1 MKIKLSALLLSIALF
16 SSCGQKSFEHS
27 STKATASVSAIK
39 GGEVIARTHPI
50 FPAIVKVFAD
60 ESFCSGTL
68 IARDVVLTAAHC
80 IVKHYYHFRQAG
92 VIEDFEIPRM
102 VVRVHYSDGFV
113 RDYMTKNIIA
123 HEEYDPN
130 VWNTTD
136 TPYDMA
142 LLKLETPVDAE
153 ITPAK
158 VLYDDPHLFQEKP
171 QAFGYGHFTA
181 SQTVSEKND
190 GNLRQIN
197 LKEMKKED
205 IFLKFFDQKNGPC
218 IGDSGGPSLIVKDG
232 VAYVTGVLSFAL
244 PDKAMSEEQ
253 RRIFLGNSGLEANW
267 DQLYQQYPDYDE
279 CAGGEFFYTSTHALS
294 DFLKYYLPRL

>member
-1 MKIKLSALLLSIALF
+1 MRHQFLALISLVFLITACGAKSVGDYQQVKLS
-16 SSCGQKSFEHS
+16 Q
-27 STKATASVSAIK
+27 IK
-39 GGEVIARTHPI
+39 GGEIVPLSDPH
-50 FPAIVKVFAD
+50 FPMIVKVFAD

-92 VIEDFEIPRM
+92 IIDDFEIPRM
-102 VVRVHYSDGFV
+102 VVRVHYSDGFT

-142 LLKLETPVDAE
+142 LLKLEMEVDEE

-158 VLYDDPHLFQEKP
+158 VLFDDSLVSGQN
-171 QAFGYGHFTA
+171 QTALGYGHFTGA
-181 SQTVSEKND
+181 LNVTDNND
-190 GNLRQIN
+190 GQLR
-197 LKEMKKED
+197 KMDFETVEKED
-205 IFLKFFDQKNGPC
+205 IFLKFFDSKNGPC
-218 IGDSGGPSLIVKDG
+218 IGDSGGPSLIMKDNQ
-232 VAYVTGVLSFAL
+232 AYVTGVLSFAL

-253 RRIFLGNSGLEANW
+253 RLLFVGASGLEANW
-267 DQLYQQYPDYDE
+267 DQLYQSFPDYDE
-279 CAGGEFFYTSTHALS
+279 CAGGEFFYTSTHELR
-294 DFLKYYLPRL
+294 DFLEYYLPRL